1 MKIAFIGGGNMGEA
15 ILAAVLQKGL
25 AESSDI
31 CVSDISPERRQYLQG
46 KYQVAVTESNRDAVN
61 GSDIAVLAVKP
72 QNISDIYDEL
82 KGSLKPDQLTLS
94 IVAGVKITS
103 ICQQLG
109 HHRVVRVMPNTP
121 AQVGLGM
128 SGWTATGEVT
138 EEQREWTRAILG
150 AMGREIYFDDEKYL
164 DMVTA
169 VSGSGPAYFFLFVE
183 CLAEAAVD
191 IGLSPKNAEELVAQ
205 TMLGAANLLQKSGE
219 TPADLRRK
227 VTSKGGTTEHALQ
240 VFEEGKLADLVRKAV
255 RAAHQRAKELGS

>member
-25 AESSDI
+25 AKSSDI
-31 CVSDISPERRQYLQG
+31 CISDISPERREYL
-46 KYQVAVTESNRDAVN
+46 KEEYKVDVTGSNRDAVI
-61 GSDIAVLAVKP
+61 GSDIVVLAVKP
-72 QNISDIYDEL
+72 QNIMGIYNEL
-82 KGSLKPDQLTLS
+82 NGSLEPEQLVLS

-103 ICQQLG
+103 ICRELG

-128 SGWTATGEVT
+128 SGWTATGEVI

-169 VSGSGPAYFFLFVE
+169 VSASGPAYFFLFAE
-183 CLAEAAVD
+183 YLAEAAVD
-191 IGLSPKNAEELVAQ
+191 IGLSLGEAEELVAQ
-205 TMLGAANLLQKSGE
+205 TMLGAANLLEKSGE
-219 TPADLRRK
+219 TPAELRRK
-227 VTSKGGTTEHALQ
+227 VTSKGGTTERALQ
-240 VFEEGKLADLVRKAV
+240 VFQEGKLADLVREAV
-255 RAAHQRAKELGS
+255 RAAHQRAKELGN

>member
-15 ILAAVLQKGL
+15 MLAAVLQKGL
-25 AESSDI
+25 AKSSDI
-31 CVSDISPERRQYLQG
+31 CISDISVERREYLKE
-46 KYQVAVTESNRDAVN
+46 KYQVVVTKSNRDAVN
-61 GSDIAVLAVKP
+61 GIDIVVLAVKP
-72 QNISDIYDEL
+72 QSINDIGDEL
-82 KGSLKPDQLTLS
+82 KGSLKPDQLVLS
-94 IVAGVKITS
+94 IIAGVKITT
-103 ICQQLG
+103 ICLILG

-169 VSGSGPAYFFLFVE
+169 VSASGPAYFFLFAE

-191 IGLSPKNAEELVAQ
+191 IGLTRGEAEELVAQ
-205 TMLGAANLLQKSGE
+205 TMLGAANLLEKSRE

-227 VTSKGGTTEHALQ
+227 VTSKGGTTERALQ
-240 VFEEGKLADLVRKAV
+240 VFQEGKLADLVQKAV
-255 RAAHQRAKELGS
+255 RAACQRAKELGS